1 MYLIKGDKMR
11 GCARNEISIYF
22 DYFYTLFLLFRMEG

>member
-11 GCARNEISIYF
+11 GYDRDGISIYF
-22 DYFYTLFLLFRMEG
+22 NYFYTLFLLFKMEG

>member
-11 GCARNEISIYF
+11 GCARNGISISFNYL
-22 DYFYTLFLLFRMEG
+22 YTLFLLFKLER